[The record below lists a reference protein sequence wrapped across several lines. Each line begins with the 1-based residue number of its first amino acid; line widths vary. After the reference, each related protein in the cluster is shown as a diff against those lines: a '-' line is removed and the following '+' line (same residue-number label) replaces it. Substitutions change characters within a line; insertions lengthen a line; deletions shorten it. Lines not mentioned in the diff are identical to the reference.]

1 MISVKL
7 TVETDILEAIA
18 EAARTSPKLMQT
30 AYDRNTRRL
39 RSRMIKELSTEP
51 RASTPPI
58 RWKNARQKRAVMRK
72 LRLMGMEDGYVRSHA
87 LSKAW
92 KANLKPDGTGG
103 IMTVTNNTPYVE
115 FVQGDWTQPFHLD
128 TGWPQAG
135 DIFSRYRVEAE
146 DVLIATWF
154 TIVDDFAGVRR

>member
-1 MISVKL
+1 MISVKI
-7 TVETDILEAIA
+7 TVDTDILDAIA
-18 EAARTSPKLMQT
+18 EGVRQSPKLMQV

-51 RASTPPI
+51 RASQPPI
-58 RWKNARQKRAVMRK
+58 RWKSAKQRRAVMRK
-72 LRLMGMEDGYVRSHA
+72 LRLMGMEDGYIRSHA

-92 KANLKPDGTGG
+92 KADLRPDGTGG
-103 IMTVTNNTPYVE
+103 IMTITNKTPYVE
-115 FVQGDWTQPFHLD
+115 FVQGDWAQPFHLD

-146 DVLIATWF
+146 NVLIQTWF
-154 TIVDDFAGVRR
+154 TITDDFAGAR